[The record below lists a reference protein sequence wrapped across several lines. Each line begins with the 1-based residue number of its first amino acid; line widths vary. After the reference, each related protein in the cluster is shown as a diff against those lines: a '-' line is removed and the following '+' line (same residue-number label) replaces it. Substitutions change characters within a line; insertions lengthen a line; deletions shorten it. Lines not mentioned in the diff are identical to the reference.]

1 MKWGST
7 TTCTDDWAVTTCP
20 TTDVQN
26 KAYNY
31 NQTIRKRLSNVWNT
45 LLQSQGS
52 EL

>member
-7 TTCTDDWAVTTCP
+7 TVSTDDLAVTTCP
-20 TTDVQN
+20 TIGVQN
-26 KAYNY
+26 KAYNDI
-31 NQTIRKRLSNVWNT
+31 QTIKKRLSNVWDT